1 MAMEVSK
8 VDRRLPIIMAAVILG
23 LFAIAG
29 TSLVAFTHATT
40 KSRIAANERE
50 TLLRT
55 LHALVPPESVD
66 NDMVTDTLE
75 VSDPEQ
81 LGGAVTTVYRGR
93 LQGDPVATVLTSV
106 VPNGYSGPIKLLV
119 AVRYDGSLGGVRV
132 ISHKETPGLGD
143 KVEEARSDWIYSFN
157 GKSLGNPSIEKWKVK
172 RDGGIFDQFTG
183 ATVTPR
189 SIVEAV
195 KKTLVYVKDH
205 KETLYDKPTASDG
218 VTAEG

>member
-1 MAMEVSK
+1 M
-8 VDRRLPIIMAAVILG
+8 PIIMAAVILG

-40 KSRIAANERE
+40 KERIAANERE
-50 TLLRT
+50 TLLMT

-66 NDMVTDTLE
+66 NDMVTDSIEVNDLE
-75 VSDPEQ
+75 R
-81 LGGAVTTVYRGR
+81 LGSAVTTVYRGR
-93 LQGDPVATVLTSV
+93 LQGDPVATVLTTV

-143 KVEEARSDWIYSFN
+143 KVEESRSDWIYSFN
-157 GKSLGNPSIEKWKVK
+157 DKSLGNPALGKWKVK
-172 RDGGIFDQFTG
+172 RDGGVFDQFTG

-189 SIVEAV
+189 SIVAAV
-195 KKTLVYVKDH
+195 KKTLLYVKDH
-205 KETLYDKPTASDG
+205 KDALYDKSTASTG
-218 VTAEG
+218 ESNKG